1 MTTLAGKVIIITGA
15 GSGIGRG
22 CAQRFARDGA
32 QVTIAEFDADA
43 GRDAEREIAAAGGQA
58 LFVETDVTDKA
69 QMRNAVD
76 ATVERFGGV
85 HGLMNNAWSNK
96 TALARVEWLDD
107 DTMDSA
113 FAVSTMSSLWA
124 MSACLPHMRAQ
135 GFGRVLSICSLNG
148 VNAHMFSAHYNSVRE
163 SLRALTRTAACEWAG
178 WGITCNIICPAA
190 KTASHKRFADDN
202 PELAERLEKAVPM
215 GYIGDPERDIAPVA
229 AFVMSEESRYMTGNT
244 LFVDGG
250 SHVNGSPWKPELPE
264 TPPAEA
270 A

>member
-1 MTTLAGKVIIITGA
+1 MALLTDQVIIVTGA

-22 CAQRFARDGA
+22 CAKHFANEGA
-32 QVTIAEFDADA
+32 AVTIAEFDPDTGA
-43 GRDAEREIAAAGGQA
+43 DAEREIVEAGGQA
-58 LFVETDVTDKA
+58 LFVRTDVTDKA
-69 QMRNAVD
+69 QVLNMVG
-76 ATVERFGGV
+76 ATVERFGSV
-85 HGLMNNAWSNK
+85 HGLMNNAWSSK

-107 DTMDSA
+107 ETMDRA

-124 MSACLPHMRAQ
+124 MQACLPHMRAQ

-163 SLRALTRTAACEWAG
+163 SLRALTRTAACEWAP

-190 KTASHKRFADDN
+190 KTAAHKQFADAN

-215 GYIGDPERDIAPVA
+215 GYIGDPQRDIAPVA
-229 AFVMSEESRYMTGNT
+229 AFVMSEGSRYLTGNT

-264 TPPAEA
+264 TPPAEPA
-270 A
+270 